1 MRRRSLSRIVSP
13 CVLFMALCATSAIH
27 AQGWRGSGRAKGV
40 ILDPAGNAVKG
51 AQVGVVWAENEGGG
65 PAAVKSDDKGRWS
78 FVGLVAGS
86 WKVKVEA
93 PGFQPF
99 EEDYVVYGGG
109 APETLRST
117 LTPIPKEV
125 LEEKAKAEKLAGIN
139 SALAEGNRLA
149 GAGEYEAAR
158 TAYQQALDQVE
169 EPAKKA
175 EILAAIA
182 STSVQEKK
190 PADSVQYLEQ
200 ALALDAKN
208 ETALRLMVAVLA
220 AQGRDQE
227 AKQYLARLP
236 DEQSLDASTQLNLG
250 IMRYNEGKL
259 EEAGAIFDRVLAQHP
274 DRAEAYYFSGLVK
287 LNQEQHAAALER
299 FQKFLE
305 LAPQHEKAAEAREFV
320 THLEQMAAAKKP

>member
-1 MRRRSLSRIVSP
+1 MQRRSLPRVVSP
-13 CVLFMALCATSAIH
+13 VVLFIALCAASAIQ
-27 AQGWRGSGRAKGV
+27 AQGWRGAGRAKGV

-51 AQVGVVWAENEGGG
+51 AQVTILWAENEGGG
-65 PAAVKSDDKGRWS
+65 PAAVKSDEKGRWS

-86 WKVKVEA
+86 WEIKVDA

-99 EEDYVVYGGG
+99 EDEFVVYGGG
-109 APETLRST
+109 APETLRAT
-117 LTPIPKEV
+117 LTPIPKEE
-125 LEEKAKAEKLAGIN
+125 LEAQAKAEKLAVIN
-139 SALAEGNRLA
+139 AALGEGNRLA
-149 GAGEYEAAR
+149 GAGDYEAAR
-158 TAYQQALDQVE
+158 TAYQRALGEVE

-182 STSVQEKK
+182 STFAQEQK

-200 ALALDAKN
+200 ALAIDAKN
-208 ETALRLMVAVLA
+208 ETALRLMVSVLA
-220 AQGRDQE
+220 AQGRDEE

-320 THLEQMAAAKKP
+320 AHLEQMAAKKP

>member
-1 MRRRSLSRIVSP
+1 MQRRSLSRVVSP
-13 CVLFMALCATSAIH
+13 IVLLMALGATSAIE
-27 AQGWRGSGRAKGV
+27 AQGWRGGGRAKGV

-51 AQVGVVWAENEGGG
+51 ALVTVVWTENEGGG

-78 FVGLVAGS
+78 FVGLVAGN
-86 WKVKVEA
+86 WEIKVEA

-99 EEDYVVYGGG
+99 EEDFVVYGGG
-109 APETLRST
+109 APETLRAT
-117 LTPIPKEV
+117 LTAIPKEE
-125 LEEKAKAEKLAGIN
+125 LEAQVKAQKLVVIN
-139 SALAEGNRLA
+139 TALEEGNRLA
-149 GAGEYEAAR
+149 SAGEYEAAR
-158 TAYQQALDQVE
+158 TAYKRALEQVE

-175 EILAAIA
+175 EILAGIA
-182 STSVQEKK
+182 STCVQEQK
-190 PADSVQYLEQ
+190 PADGVQYLEQ

-220 AQGRDQE
+220 AQGRDEE

-236 DEQSLDASTQLNLG
+236 DEQILDASTQLNLG

-320 THLEQMAAAKKP
+320 AHLEQMAKKP